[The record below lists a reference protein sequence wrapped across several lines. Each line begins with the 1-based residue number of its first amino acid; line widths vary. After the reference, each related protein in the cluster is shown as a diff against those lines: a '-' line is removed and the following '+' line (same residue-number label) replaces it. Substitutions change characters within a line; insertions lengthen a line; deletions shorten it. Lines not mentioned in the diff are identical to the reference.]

1 MTYQIILTLI
11 LIILF
16 IKGKS
21 LTKNYV
27 SRIAEKYRYDKKRV
41 SLIKKV
47 LIINWVIIF
56 IALFILI
63 WGISSIRGFTVY
75 FASFFALAGIGLFAS
90 WSVLSNITSAIILFF
105 EYPIKEGNKIKIQDG
120 ENTIEGEVV
129 GLSLFNIEI
138 KNNKETIFYPNNLAI
153 QKAIINK
160 SRI

>member
-1 MTYQIILTLI
+1 MTYQFILTLI
-11 LIILF
+11 LIVLF

-27 SRIAEKYRYDKKRV
+27 SKIATKYKYDEKRV
-41 SLIKKV
+41 ALIKKV

-56 IALFILI
+56 IVLFIFI
-63 WGISSIRGFTVY
+63 WGLSSIKGFTVY

-120 ENTIEGEVV
+120 DNTIEGEVV

-138 KNNKETIFYPNNLAI
+138 KSDKETIFYPNNLAI

-160 SRI
+160 SKI